1 MNISSSLNILFGR
14 IMFGPGSIV
23 RDKNILPR
31 HDKASH
37 STYANKFV
45 SISCAVF
52 VPHVFTLVYMQLLP
66 Q

>member
-1 MNISSSLNILFGR
+1 MSSSLNVLFGR
-14 IMFGPGSIV
+14 IMFKSGSLV
-23 RDKNILPR
+23 RDKNILSR

-37 STYANKFV
+37 SIHANKFV

-52 VPHVFTLVYMQLLP
+52 VPHVFILVYMQLLP